1 MAKIQITE
9 SELRQLIGESVVS
22 VLNEARYNTYGV
34 NWDDLTD
41 DQKQNYA
48 SMYGNKAG
56 AAQYVDANGNPYQ
69 GGGYAP
75 GTGYT
80 QQYNMDKMRDFYNK
94 EQKRFAKNSRRN
106 GITPELYQKVSK
118 ENGQLRSQLSQAQ
131 NLNNGYKSAISQISQ
146 ALGGQISE
154 AAGAPAP
161 VDSSLA
167 GAPGATSAPTAD
179 QKAAMAVKSAVPNLD
194 QLLKLINGMK
204 TKVGQLT
211 KANQT
216 LTAQNKSMAQRIQ
229 NTQNQ
234 ITADK
239 MKQAQPTPQLNV
251 PAPNITKPA
260 PINMNRRPTTPGTAQ
275 A

>member
-1 MAKIQITE
+1 
-9 SELRQLIGESVVS
+9 
-22 VLNEARYNTYGV
+22 
-34 NWDDLTD
+34 
-41 DQKQNYA
+41 
-48 SMYGNKAG
+48 MYGNKAG

-146 ALGGQISE
+146 ALGGQIAE
-154 AAGAPAP
+154 AAGTPAP

-167 GAPGATSAPTAD
+167 GAPATNTPTAD
-179 QKAAMAVKSAVPNLD
+179 QKTAMAVKSAVPNLD
-194 QLLKLINGMK
+194 QILKLINGMK

-216 LTAQNKSMAQRIQ
+216 LTAQNKSLATRVE
-229 NTQNQ
+229 NGKAQNQ
-234 ITADK
+234 LAQVK
-239 MKQAQPTPQLNV
+239 SPVAQPQISTPAQQTGLARPKV
-251 PAPNITKPA
+251 SAPGN
-260 PINMNRRPTTPGTAQ
+260 AQ

>member
-1 MAKIQITE
+1 MAKIKITE
-9 SELRQLIGESVVS
+9 GELRQLIGESVVS

-80 QQYNMDKMRDFYNK
+80 RQYNMDKMRDFYNK
-94 EQKRFAKNSRRN
+94 EQERFAKNSRRN

-118 ENGQLRSQLSQAQ
+118 ENSYLKTQLSQAQ

-146 ALGGQISE
+146 AIGGQIAE
-154 AAGAPAP
+154 AGGAPAP
-161 VDSSLA
+161 IDSSWS
-167 GAPGATSAPTAD
+167 GAPAANTPTAD
-179 QKAAMAVKSAVPNLD
+179 QRAAMTVKSAVPNLD
-194 QLLKLINGMK
+194 QILKSINDMK
-204 TKVGQLT
+204 TKVTQLT
-211 KANQT
+211 KANQQLT
-216 LTAQNKSMAQRIQ
+216 STNKNLTSQNQSLAKKIQNGQNQKLASPIAVPKATAQATTRQTGLS
-229 NTQNQ
+229 
-234 ITADK
+234 
-239 MKQAQPTPQLNV
+239 
-251 PAPNITKPA
+251 
-260 PINMNRRPTTPGTAQ
+260 RPGAAAPGTAQ

>member
-1 MAKIQITE
+1 MTKIKITE
-9 SELRQLIGESVVS
+9 GELRQLIGESVVS

-48 SMYGNKAG
+48 SMYGYKAG
-56 AAQYVDANGNPYQ
+56 AAQYVDANGNLYQ

-94 EQKRFAKNSRRN
+94 EQKRFAKNSKRN

-146 ALGGQISE
+146 ALGGQIAE
-154 AAGAPAP
+154 AVGF
-161 VDSSLA
+161 DSSLA
-167 GAPGATSAPTAD
+167 GAPATNTPTAD
-179 QKAAMAVKSAVPNLD
+179 QQAAMTVKSAVPNLD
-194 QLLKLINGMK
+194 QILKSINSMK
-204 TKVGQLT
+204 TKVTQLT
-211 KANQT
+211 KANQA
-216 LTAQNKSMAQRIQ
+216 LTVQNKSLATRVE
-229 NTQNQ
+229 NGKAQNQ
-234 ITADK
+234 LAQIK
-239 MKQAQPTPQLNV
+239 SPVAQPQISTPAQQTGLAR
-251 PAPNITKPA
+251 PGAAAP
-260 PINMNRRPTTPGTAQ
+260 GSAQ

>member
-146 ALGGQISE
+146 ALGGQIAE

-179 QKAAMAVKSAVPNLD
+179 QKAAMAVKIAVPNLD

-216 LTAQNKSMAQRIQ
+216 LTAQNKSLATRVE
-229 NTQNQ
+229 NGKAQNQ
-234 ITADK
+234 LAQVK
-239 MKQAQPTPQLNV
+239 PPVAQPQISTPAQQTGLARPKV
-251 PAPNITKPA
+251 SAPGN
-260 PINMNRRPTTPGTAQ
+260 AQ